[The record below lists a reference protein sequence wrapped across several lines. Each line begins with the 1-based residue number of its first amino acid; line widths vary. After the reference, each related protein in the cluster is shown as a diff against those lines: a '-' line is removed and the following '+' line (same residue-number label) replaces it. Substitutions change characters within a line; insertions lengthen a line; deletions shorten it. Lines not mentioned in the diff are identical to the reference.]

1 MKTFLIVGGSSDI
14 AQIVIK
20 DLLGR
25 GNRVVALVRNQENFH
40 LTEGEN
46 LIVKIGDAL
55 EKLDVEEA
63 VGLAL
68 EQENFA
74 GAIHTVGSIFL
85 KPGHATSVEQFS
97 EVINTNLTSAFITL
111 SVAGKKM
118 LRNGGRMV
126 FVSSLAASF
135 GLPNHEAI
143 SAAKGGL
150 ESMVRSSAATYAK
163 RKIQVNVVAPALTET
178 KLASKLLASE
188 AARKASEEMNPMGK
202 IVQAEEV
209 AKTISWLMLDAPDMI
224 TGETIHVDG
233 GFNTLR

>member
-1 MKTFLIVGGSSDI
+1 MKTFLVVGGSSDI

-20 DLLGR
+20 DLLER
-25 GNRVVALVRNQENFH
+25 GNKVVTLVRNQENFH
-40 LTEGEN
+40 LPEADN
-46 LIVKIGDAL
+46 LILKIGNAL
-55 EKLDVEEA
+55 EKSDVEEA

-68 EQENFA
+68 EQDNFV

-118 LRNGGRMV
+118 LRNGGRLV

-202 IVQAEEV
+202 IVQPEEV